1 MGNIMNQYKQRA
13 VPALLKSKQVQE
25 ARVRLINDMVEI
37 EMNGDRVVV
46 PTAESYQRLLKK
58 VAILEQRL
66 YATDNKANRM
76 ARMKNE

>member
-1 MGNIMNQYKQRA
+1 MNQYRQRA

-46 PTAESYQRLLKK
+46 PTAESYQRLLRK
-58 VAILEQRL
+58 VAVLEQKL
-66 YATDNKANRM
+66 YATDSKANRM
-76 ARMKNE
+76 ARTKE

>member
-1 MGNIMNQYKQRA
+1 MNQYRQRA

-25 ARVRLINDMVEI
+25 AKVRLINDMVEI

-46 PTAESYQRLLKK
+46 PTAESYQRLLRK
-58 VAILEQRL
+58 VAVLEQKL
-66 YATDNKANRM
+66 YATDNKANRA

>member
-1 MGNIMNQYKQRA
+1 MNQYKQRS

-37 EMNGDRVVV
+37 EMNGNRVVV

-58 VAILEQRL
+58 VAVLEQKL
-66 YATDNKANRM
+66 YATDNKASRIS
-76 ARMKNE
+76 RSKE

>member
-1 MGNIMNQYKQRA
+1 MNQYRQQA
-13 VPALLKSKQVQE
+13 VPALLKSRQVQK

-37 EMNGDRVVV
+37 DMNGKKVIV

-58 VAILEQRL
+58 VAILEQKL
-66 YATDNKANRM
+66 YATDNKANRS

>member
-1 MGNIMNQYKQRA
+1 MNQYRQRA

-46 PTAESYQRLLKK
+46 PTAESYQRLLRK
-58 VAILEQRL
+58 VAVLEQKL

-76 ARMKNE
+76 ARNKE

>member
-1 MGNIMNQYKQRA
+1 MNQYKQQA
-13 VPALLKSKQVQE
+13 VPVLLKSRQVQE

-37 EMNGDRVVV
+37 EMNGSKVVV

-58 VAILEQRL
+58 VAVLEQRL

-76 ARMKNE
+76 TRMKNE

>member
-1 MGNIMNQYKQRA
+1 MNQYRQRA

-46 PTAESYQRLLKK
+46 PTAESYQRLLRK
-58 VAILEQRL
+58 VAVLEQKL

-76 ARMKNE
+76 ARSKE

>member
-1 MGNIMNQYKQRA
+1 MNQYKQQA

-37 EMNGDRVVV
+37 EMNGNRVVV

-58 VAILEQRL
+58 VAVLEQKL

-76 ARMKNE
+76 ARTKE

>member
-1 MGNIMNQYKQRA
+1 MNQYRQQS

-37 EMNGDRVVV
+37 EMNGQRVVV

-58 VAILEQRL
+58 VAVLEQRL
-66 YATDNKANRM
+66 YTTDNKANRLS
-76 ARMKNE
+76 KGQSN

>member
-1 MGNIMNQYKQRA
+1 MNQYRQRA

-46 PTAESYQRLLKK
+46 PTAESYQRLLRK
-58 VAILEQRL
+58 VAVLEQKL
-66 YATDNKANRM
+66 YATDNKANRA
-76 ARMKNE
+76 ARMKDE

>member
-1 MGNIMNQYKQRA
+1 MNQYRQRA

-25 ARVRLINDMVEI
+25 AKVRLINDMVEI

-46 PTAESYQRLLKK
+46 PTAESYQRLLRK
-58 VAILEQRL
+58 VAVLEQKL

-76 ARMKNE
+76 ARTRNE

>member
-1 MGNIMNQYKQRA
+1 MNQYRQRA

-46 PTAESYQRLLKK
+46 PTAESYQRLLRK
-58 VAILEQRL
+58 VAVLEQKL

-76 ARMKNE
+76 ARKND

>member
-1 MGNIMNQYKQRA
+1 MNQYRQRT

-46 PTAESYQRLLKK
+46 PTAESYQRLLRK
-58 VAILEQRL
+58 VAVLEQKL
-66 YATDNKANRM
+66 YATDNKANRA
-76 ARMKNE
+76 ARMNNE

>member
-1 MGNIMNQYKQRA
+1 MNQYRQRA

-37 EMNGDRVVV
+37 EMNGNKVVV

-58 VAILEQRL
+58 VAVLEQRL

-76 ARMKNE
+76 ARTKE